1 MTIAAATRLRTP
13 ASPAAGSAPGRT
25 WRITT
30 AVRAFALAV
39 VAGQVVGGGIIGPV
53 GLVLLGLAIIG
64 TVACVTEL
72 HAVVLRT
79 PWAPLA
85 EAVVVSVL
93 VGTQT
98 VAVTPLLMYVSI
110 PAVVAGIRSGRLAA
124 ANSWL
129 AGTAVLIAAQAAG
142 PAHDQLT
149 GRLGTALPW
158 LVAGL
163 GAGLLAGS
171 QSRSLRTL
179 EAAQA
184 PYAAAHRLVGQL
196 HGLVH
201 TQPEAL
207 DVNTHSHGLQAALRA
222 AAGADRST
230 VLVRTDTGALESLTS
245 FGPSGPDDSEAA
257 RQCVALARPVQW
269 SALTAL
275 PLRVG
280 DQVFGA
286 IVLAGGTALSAAD
299 LAVAQQLAD
308 EHAIRLETA
317 LLVDDVRT
325 VATTEERN
333 RLARDIHDGVAQR
346 IVSLGYLIDDV
357 AALSTDPGAREGAEE
372 LRAEVTRL
380 VSELRFSVFDL
391 RHEIVESGSVSGAL
405 SEYVRE
411 LSSHSNLRVHLT
423 LDERGTRL
431 GHRTETELLRIAQE
445 AIGNVHKHARA
456 INVWVSL
463 TVSGTDF
470 RLVIAD
476 DGIGGASPRA
486 GHYGLHTMRERGQR
500 IDAELEVGTRPDGGT
515 VVTLQSR
522 RSTTSLKGTDR
533 HEHHRL
539 ARR

>member
-1 MTIAAATRLRTP
+1 MTIAAASRLRTP
-13 ASPAAGSAPGRT
+13 ASISAGSAPGRA

-39 VAGQVVGGGIIGPV
+39 AAGQLVGGGVVGPM
-53 GLVLLGLAIIG
+53 GLVLLGLAIVG
-64 TVACVTEL
+64 TAACVMEL
-72 HAVVLRT
+72 HAVVWRT
-79 PWAPLA
+79 PWAPVA
-85 EAVVVSVL
+85 EAAVVSVL

-98 VAVTPLLMYVSI
+98 VAVTPLLMYLSI
-110 PAVVAGIRSGRLAA
+110 PAVVAGIRCGRLAA

-129 AGTAVLIAAQAAG
+129 AGTSVLIAAQAAG

-149 GRLGTALPW
+149 SRLGTAVPW

-207 DVNTHSHGLQAALRA
+207 DVNTHSHGLQSALRIA
-222 AAGADRST
+222 ANADRST
-230 VLVRTDTGALESLTS
+230 VLVRTDTGALEPLTS
-245 FGPSGPDDSEAA
+245 FGPCGPHDVEAA
-257 RQCVALARPVQW
+257 QDCVSLARPVQRFGL
-269 SALTAL
+269 SAL

-280 DQVFGA
+280 DHVFGA
-286 IVLAGGTALSAAD
+286 VVLASRSALSVAD
-299 LAVAQQLAD
+299 LARAQQLAD

-325 VATTEERN
+325 VATSEERN

-357 AALSTDPGAREGAEE
+357 AATSTDPEAHQAAED

-391 RHEIVESGSVSGAL
+391 RHEIDESGSVSGAL

-411 LSSHSNLRVHLT
+411 LSTHSNLRVHLT

-470 RLVIAD
+470 RLVVAD
-476 DGIGGASPRA
+476 DGIGGAAPRA

-515 VVTLQSR
+515 VVTLESR
-522 RSTTSLKGTDR
+522 RSAPTPKGTDR